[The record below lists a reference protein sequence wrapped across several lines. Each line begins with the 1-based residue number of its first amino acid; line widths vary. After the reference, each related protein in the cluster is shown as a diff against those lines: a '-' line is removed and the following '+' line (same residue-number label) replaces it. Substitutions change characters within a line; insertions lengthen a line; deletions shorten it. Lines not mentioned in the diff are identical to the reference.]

1 MLNPV
6 SGCLELGWSCCRCKT
21 WNQHK
26 AIPLDGIYSKNCEK
40 ATSSQQKWPNKG
52 HLMFLSTGLPSA
64 KTILPVPFCSLDPE
78 TINSRYTYG
87 TIPTFTGRFV
97 PMYFLFT
104 WILIGNRPFF
114 GHLQTPQCPSC
125 YRVQCWF
132 QMTAWHTTG
141 HPSWHPSQTT
151 TETLASDPEALSCP
165 DVLDLI
171 GFRGRKPLQGTSL
184 GTHGTLPPGTVK
196 GWGSETG
203 YQDSCPLQKI
213 WLYGKLGHQQWGT
226 NWESVYGH
234 PLLKGILPLHRK
246 TRTRMVTR
254 PWWGRGGRQNARKS
268 LQGCGAPQEYA
279 RELKIACHHL
289 QWGRFS
295 VAFRCEGNELFPFSP
310 ILGFFGPSLLG
321 PSASRHA
328 PCIVA

>member
-1 MLNPV
+1 MEFIQKIVKRRLHPSRNDPIK
-6 SGCLELGWSCCRCKT
+6 GT
-21 WNQHK
+21 W
-26 AIPLDGIYSKNCEK
+26 C
-40 ATSSQQKWPNKG
+40 SSVLVFPQPRPSYQ
-52 HLMFLSTGLPSA
+52 FLSVLWTLKPSTQDILMAPSLLSQVGLCPC
-64 KTILPVPFCSLDPE
+64 IF
-78 TINSRYTYG
+78 
-87 TIPTFTGRFV
+87 F
-97 PMYFLFT
+97 FT